1 MTIPK
6 CQITTAFKVNKTKY
20 YTFYHVA
27 KKFKCSMFTSSTPV
41 AIVPVSEAL
50 DGSSEFYEVIHKKNY
65 KPSIKTM
72 HQQVQ

>member
-1 MTIPK
+1 
-6 CQITTAFKVNKTKY
+6 
-20 YTFYHVA
+20 
-27 KKFKCSMFTSSTPV
+27 MFTSSTPV

-65 KPSIKTM
+65 KPSMKTR